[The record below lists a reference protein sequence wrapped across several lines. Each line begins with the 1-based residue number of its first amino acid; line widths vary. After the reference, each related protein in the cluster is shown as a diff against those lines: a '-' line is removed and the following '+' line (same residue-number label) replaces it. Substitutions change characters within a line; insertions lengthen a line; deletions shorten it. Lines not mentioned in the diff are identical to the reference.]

1 VADLRTSVEIEA
13 PPEVVFEHLVDPDR
27 MVRWMGQHAELAPVP
42 GGAFAV
48 DINGAL
54 FQGEFLEVERPRR
67 VVVTWGL
74 AGAADLPPGASRVEF
89 ELTPTPT
96 GTRLDLIHTGLPGTR
111 AETHRAGWGNYLAR
125 LRQVAGGADPGPDS
139 WRPVTA

>member
-1 VADLRTSVEIEA
+1 
-13 PPEVVFEHLVDPDR
+13 
-27 MVRWMGQHAELAPVP
+27 M
-42 GGAFAV
+42 FAV

-54 FQGEFLEVERPRR
+54 FRGEFLEVERPRR

-96 GTRLDLIHTGLPGTR
+96 GTRLDLIHTGLPSAR
-111 AETHRAGWGNYLAR
+111 AETHGAGWGNYLAR
-125 LRQVAGGADPGPDS
+125 LRQVGIGADPGPDS
-139 WRPVTA
+139 WWPVIA